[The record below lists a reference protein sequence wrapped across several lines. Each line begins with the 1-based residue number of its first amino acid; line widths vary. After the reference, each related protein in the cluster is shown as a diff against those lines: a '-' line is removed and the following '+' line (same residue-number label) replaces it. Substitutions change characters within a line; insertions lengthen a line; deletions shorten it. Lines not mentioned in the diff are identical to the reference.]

1 MDFNQVGLCYPSPA
15 DDPDN
20 HRVKAQNLGVVWP
33 TYRQQARGASSPLAE
48 FRPAKSYAGKVPDT
62 DHALQ
67 ASRQTGIPH

>member
-1 MDFNQVGLCYPSPA
+1 VDFNQVGLCYPSPA

-48 FRPAKSYAGKVPDT
+48 FRPAKS
-62 DHALQ
+62 
-67 ASRQTGIPH
+67 S